1 MADMGVLNTPVG
13 CLASIGVL
21 RGDRIKF
28 NAGLFCGE
36 LLDFRNLLGFL
47 KKSEGKEK
55 AIQFMMGGC

>member
-28 NAGLFCGE
+28 NTGLFCWE

-47 KKSEGKEK
+47 
-55 AIQFMMGGC
+55 